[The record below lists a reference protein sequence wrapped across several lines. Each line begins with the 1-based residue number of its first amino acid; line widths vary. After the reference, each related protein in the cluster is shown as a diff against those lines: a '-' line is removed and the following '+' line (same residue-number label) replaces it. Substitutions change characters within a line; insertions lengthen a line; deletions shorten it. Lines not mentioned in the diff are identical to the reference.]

1 MLTSEVW
8 QAAKNAS
15 MDMEDWLAM
24 PSEATCAA
32 MASDTKLATRPSK
45 DLSSTP
51 ELAGRASSMKS
62 RTCICA
68 HLAQQLHGLLQKA
81 VQSGP

>member
-1 MLTSEVW
+1 MLTCEVW
-8 QAAKNAS
+8 QAAKKAS

-45 DLSSTP
+45 PLSSTP

-62 RTCICA
+62 RTCTHT
-68 HLAQQLHGLLQKA
+68 HLAQQPHGLLQKA
-81 VQSGP
+81 VQS